1 MRLVRSIVLFICM
14 SGLTTAAAGQQSI
27 YRFPDPVR
35 FGKAI
40 LFDADYIRF
49 EVRDLVI
56 VQDVLRY
63 QRTSLDPRP
72 SVPSATFQN
81 EELSLADVYLIRG
94 AVGTRTAPA
103 AAIGAAIFG
112 LSAAS
117 VVANPPPFSKPTK
130 PIDVVLLV
138 AAFTA
143 GGALLGAIVGHGMTK
158 WRTIYLREN
167 ETMAWTPR
175 PVFVVQNGRSLVGV
189 RVGI

>member
-14 SGLTTAAAGQQSI
+14 SCWTTAAAGQQSA
-27 YRFPDPVR
+27 YRFPNPVR

-40 LFDADYIRF
+40 LFDVDYVRF

-56 VQDVLRY
+56 EQDVLRY

-72 SVPSATFQN
+72 SVQSATFQN

-94 AVGTRTAPA
+94 AVGTRAAPT

-112 LSAAS
+112 LIAAAN
-117 VVANPPPFSKPTK
+117 VAEEARRFGSKPQSR
-130 PIDVVLLV
+130 PALFI

-143 GGALLGAIVGHGMTK
+143 SGALLGAIVGHGMTK
-158 WRTIYLREN
+158 WRTIYLREP
-167 ETMAWTPR
+167 ETMAWTPQ
-175 PVFVVQNGRSLVGV
+175 PVFVVSNGRSLVGV

>member
-14 SGLTTAAAGQQSI
+14 SGWTTAAAGQQSA

-35 FGKAI
+35 FGKAM
-40 LFDADYIRF
+40 LFDVNYIRF

-56 VQDVLRY
+56 QQDVLRY

-94 AVGTRTAPA
+94 AVGTRAAPA

-112 LSAAS
+112 LSAAA
-117 VVANPPPFSKPTK
+117 VVATANDPPFSRPVGKP
-130 PIDVVLLV
+130 VLFI

-143 GGALLGAIVGHGMTK
+143 SGALLGAIVGHGMTK

-175 PVFVVQNGRSLVGV
+175 PVFAVSNGRSLVGV